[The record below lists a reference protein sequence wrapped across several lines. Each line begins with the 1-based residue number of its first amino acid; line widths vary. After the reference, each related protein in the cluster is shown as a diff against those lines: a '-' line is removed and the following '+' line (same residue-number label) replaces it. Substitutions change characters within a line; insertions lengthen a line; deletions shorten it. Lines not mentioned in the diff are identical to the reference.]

1 MTEPARWIERSDAL
15 VVLPANP
22 EAWTDAEIDAA
33 MGKLNTDAI
42 KRVLALAIRMAEA
55 ARAEKEGAA

>member
-1 MTEPARWIERSDAL
+1 MTEPARWIERGEAL

-22 EAWTDAEIDAA
+22 EAWTDADIDAA
-33 MGKLNTDAI
+33 IGKLNTDAI
-42 KRVLALAIRMAEA
+42 KRVLALAIRMADA